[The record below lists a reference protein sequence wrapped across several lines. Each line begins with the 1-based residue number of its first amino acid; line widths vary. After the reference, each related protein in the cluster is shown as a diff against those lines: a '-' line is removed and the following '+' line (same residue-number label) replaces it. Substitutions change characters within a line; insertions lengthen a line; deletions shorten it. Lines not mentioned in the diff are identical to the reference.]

1 MYDVVV
7 IGAGQAGLTAAYHL
21 HRSGLEP
28 GESMV
33 VLDSGD
39 GPGGAWRERW
49 DSLTLGAAHGI
60 HDLPGLPM
68 GAPDPTE
75 PASLAVSRYY
85 GAYEETFGL
94 DVVRPVRV
102 RDVRPLVGPD
112 GPVDVDDRGV
122 DRGSPLVVSSDAGS
136 WTTRSVI
143 SATGTWTRP
152 YWPAYPGRETFLG
165 RQLHT
170 HDFVSAEELR
180 GQHVVVV
187 GGGAS
192 AVQFLLQLAEV
203 TTTTWATRRP
213 PVFDQRDFDQEWGR
227 DVERRVVERTSA
239 GLTTLSVVGATGLPL
254 TPVYQQGIDDG
265 VLVSRGMFTQITPT
279 GVVFPDGEVRADVIL
294 WATGFRPAVDHL
306 APLRLREPGGGI
318 ATDGVHVDRDPR
330 VLLAGYGSGASTIG
344 ATRAGRAAALAA
356 LGRVGRR

>member
-7 IGAGQAGLTAAYHL
+7 IGAGQAGLSAAYHL
-21 HRSGLEP
+21 RRSGLEP
-28 GESMV
+28 GEHMV
-33 VLDSGD
+33 VLDSSD

-60 HDLPGLPM
+60 HDLPGLPI

-75 PASLAVSRYY
+75 PASVAVSRYY
-85 GAYEETFGL
+85 GTYEETFGL

-102 RDVRPLVGPD
+102 RDVRPLEGPD

-136 WTTRSVI
+136 WTTRTVV

-192 AVQFLLQLAEV
+192 AVQFLLQLAKV

-213 PVFDQRDFDQEWGR
+213 PVFDDRAFDQEWGR

-265 VLVSRGMFTQITPT
+265 VLVSRGMFTEITPT

-306 APLRLREPGGGI
+306 AQLRLREPGGGI

-356 LGRVGRR
+356 VARRAA